1 MRLIVNRICVIRKL
15 KVVNL
20 LLIERPL
27 LAMTNRVCHCERGT
41 SEAIHCKSATDVRDS
56 SFRQDIRDFI

>member
-15 KVVNL
+15 KVVDL

-27 LAMTNRVCHCERGT
+27 R
-41 SEAIHCKSATDVRDS
+41 ATTPGFS
-56 SFRQDIRDFI
+56 L